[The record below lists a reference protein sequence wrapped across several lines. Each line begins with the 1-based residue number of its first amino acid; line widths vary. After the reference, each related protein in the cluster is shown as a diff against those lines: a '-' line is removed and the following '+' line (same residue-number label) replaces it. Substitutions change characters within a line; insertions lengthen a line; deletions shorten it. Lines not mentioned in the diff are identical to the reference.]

1 MRMLN
6 STLLGAQNEQCP
18 TCVARLRR
26 EMCSMISIGSGFGG
40 MDACSL
46 VVRWGVCK
54 FGSMVV
60 RLLVAWFGCCSV
72 LPCSLAFFVA
82 CVFAWRGSNVKS
94 GRAGCHV
101 ASFGALI

>member
-1 MRMLN
+1 M
-6 STLLGAQNEQCP
+6 TNEKL
-18 TCVARLRR
+18 TK
-26 EMCSMISIGSGFGG
+26 SMGNLHIFRGTGSSDVGG

-82 CVFAWRGSNVKS
+82 CVFAWRGSNVKN